1 MIKSIYV
8 PFSDNL
14 CMDVNGHLFL
24 IFLYSI
30 HVKSF
35 HFTKTKNT
43 NNKMLCRIRAS
54 RDLPG
59 VVELC
64 SLSTRCL

>member
-1 MIKSIYV
+1 
-8 PFSDNL
+8 
-14 CMDVNGHLFL
+14 MDVNGHLFL

-30 HVKSF
+30 HVKSL

-43 NNKMLCRIRAS
+43 NNKMFCRIRSS

-59 VVELC
+59 VVEVC